1 VSRVNPSRDMCR
13 RDDLEAA
20 PCTCHDKSKLFNQP
34 EKFRYF
40 LTAMFASHSLSS
52 WLWLGKGNDIVIL
65 AECQPTAIRYVKT
78 LMNRHLQD
86 GDNKMSEY
94 EKSVRGTNKRG
105 RKPLPIK
112 EKERR
117 IKIQQLAN
125 RMRQEAR
132 RRAALVLQHRYSDEF
147 LKLYSDEFTALK
159 KKTNA

>member
-1 VSRVNPSRDMCR
+1 
-13 RDDLEAA
+13 
-20 PCTCHDKSKLFNQP
+20 
-34 EKFRYF
+34 
-40 LTAMFASHSLSS
+40 
-52 WLWLGKGNDIVIL
+52 
-65 AECQPTAIRYVKT
+65 
-78 LMNRHLQD
+78 
-86 GDNKMSEY
+86 MSEY